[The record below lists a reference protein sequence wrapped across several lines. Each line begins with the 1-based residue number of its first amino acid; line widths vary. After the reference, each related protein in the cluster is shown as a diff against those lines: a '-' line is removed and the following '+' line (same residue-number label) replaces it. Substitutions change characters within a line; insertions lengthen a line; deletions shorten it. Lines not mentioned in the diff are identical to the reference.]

1 MNPVMYIILNKS
13 LGMSTG
19 KAAAQASHAAVEA
32 YRLSMSLDP
41 NTHVPPLPHMCATT
55 LYERNEVRLWYKGGH
70 YTKIVLE
77 SEGESFQYLGDYLDA
92 RGFRNA
98 VIIDEGRTEVEP
110 FTPTAIG
117 CAVVDKDNPHVQAV
131 FGEFKL
137 YNDKPK
143 YVILDERL
151 SATEAQL
158 VRKGIENG
166 WTPEKAIAFVRRE
179 RPNGRR
185 RRIREFLA
193 GF

>member
-1 MNPVMYIILNKS
+1 MAGLMNPVMYIILNKS

-19 KAAAQASHAAVEA
+19 KTAAQASHAAVEA
-32 YRLSMSLDP
+32 YRLSMSTDP
-41 NTHVPPLPHMCATT
+41 EQHAPPAAHMNATP

-77 SEGESFQYLGDYLDA
+77 AEGDNFDMLHDYLGA

-98 VIIDEGRTEVEP
+98 LIIDEGRTEIEP

-117 CAVVDKDNPHVQAV
+117 CAIVDKDNPHVQAT

-137 YNDKPK
+137 YSDPRPAGV
-143 YVILDERL
+143 VIVPP
-151 SATEAQL
+151 Q
-158 VRKGIENG
+158 
-166 WTPEKAIAFVRRE
+166 
-179 RPNGRR
+179 PNGRIR
-185 RRIREFLA
+185 HIREFLRRRPEGHWQNA

>member
-1 MNPVMYIILNKS
+1 MNPVMYLILNKS

-32 YRLSMSLDP
+32 YRLSMSLEPDE
-41 NTHVPPLPHMCATT
+41 HVPPMPHMNAAA

-77 SEGESFQYLGDYLDA
+77 AEGDFGHLHKYLYE
-92 RGFRNA
+92 RGFVNA
-98 VIIDEGRTEVEP
+98 LIIDEGRTEIDP

-117 CAVVDKDNPHVQAV
+117 CAIVDKNNPHVQAT

-143 YVILDERL
+143 YVVLDERL
-151 SATEAQL
+151 SVTDAMKVREAL
-158 VRKGIENG
+158 DNG
-166 WTPEKAIAFVRRE
+166 WPIEKALTIVRSQ
-179 RPNGRR
+179 RPNGRKR
-185 RRIREFLA
+185 SIRQFLA
-193 GF
+193 GS